1 MFDEILVNAA
11 DNKINHSEQTKIE
24 ITVDDYIQI
33 VNDGCG
39 IYPTYI
45 EGKGY
50 FCDKIQVKVQVYSK
64 KIGFVSFLIG

>member
-33 VNDGCG
+33 VKDPCRT
-39 IYPTYI
+39 IF
-45 EGKGY
+45 
-50 FCDKIQVKVQVYSK
+50 FCV
-64 KIGFVSFLIG
+64 